1 MPDLS
6 IDING
11 LRLKNP
17 VITASGT
24 CGYGLELSDFFDISK
39 LGAISVKGISL
50 KPHEGNPPQRIAET
64 PSGMLN
70 AIGLQNIGAE
80 AFATEKLTVLRDI
93 GATVI
98 VNVWGNEIREFAAV
112 VERLDREEGIAAYEL
127 NISCP
132 NISREWIQF
141 GVNPELTHELVKTVR
156 EATSRHLMV
165 KLSPN
170 VTDITEIGMA
180 AQEAGADSISAINT
194 LLGLEIDIERRRPTL
209 WKETGGLS
217 GPAIRPVALRCIWQ
231 LYKAVSIPIVGIGGI
246 FSVDDILKFLFAGAV
261 AIQVGTATFVDP
273 LKPARLI
280 DDLAGRLEDSGV
292 SGVSEVVGVAHLS
305 PEGLEGGSG

>member
-24 CGYGLELSDFFDISK
+24 CGYGLELAEFFDISR

-50 KPHEGNPPQRIAET
+50 KPHHGNPPQRIIET
-64 PSGMLN
+64 PAGMLN
-70 AIGLQNIGAE
+70 AIGLQNVGAE
-80 AFATEKLTVLRDI
+80 VFATEKLPRLRDL

-98 VNVWGNEIREFAAV
+98 VNVWGNETEDFVRV
-112 VERLDREEGIAAYEL
+112 VERLNGEDGIAAFEL

-132 NISREWIQF
+132 NISQEWIEF
-141 GVNPELTHELVKTVR
+141 GINPDLTYKLVKAVR
-156 EATSRHLMV
+156 EATDRHLMV

-170 VTDITEIGMA
+170 ASNIAAIGLA
-180 AQEAGADSISAINT
+180 AQQAGADSLSAINT
-194 LLGLEIDIERRRPTL
+194 ILGLEIDLQKKQPAL
-209 WKETGGLS
+209 WKKTGGLS
-217 GPAIRPVALRCIWQ
+217 GPAIRPVALRCVWQ

-246 FSVDDILKFLFAGAV
+246 TNVQDIIKFFYAGA
-261 AIQVGTATFVDP
+261 AAAQIGTAIFVDP
-273 LKPARLI
+273 TTPVRLI
-280 DDLAGRLEDSGV
+280 DGLNDWCAENGADRISGLT
-292 SGVSEVVGVAHLS
+292 GIAHG
-305 PEGLEGGSG
+305 ETRNER